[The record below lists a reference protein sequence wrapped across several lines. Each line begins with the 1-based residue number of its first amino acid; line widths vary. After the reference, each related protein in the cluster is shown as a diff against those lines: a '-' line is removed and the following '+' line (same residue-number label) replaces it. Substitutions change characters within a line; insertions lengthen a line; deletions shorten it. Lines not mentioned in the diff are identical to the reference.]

1 MKNEGICAV
10 TVDDLFL
17 ELKKLKEEVFILR
30 QDLDEVNKYLDDID
44 RKEDEDKRRK
54 QEDGQVYKVRNTC
67 SGSR

>member
-44 RKEDEDKRRK
+44 RKEDEDKRRE
-54 QEDGQVYKVRNTC
+54 QEYG
-67 SGSR
+67 